1 MGLCSFLNAT
11 SPYIFVLSPNLLE
24 AQKHIAALRLDKGKA
39 LVEAEKQANKMNM
52 AVHLFDNYIDFYR
65 VLCLQKKEDFDAAEK
80 VKSSRIDALKR
91 IDNSNPYKLFAQAEI
106 HLQNAF
112 LKGMFEEYLGAA
124 WDFKTCYSLLEQNQK
139 AFPNFITNKKDIGV
153 LKAILGTIPDSYHWI
168 VGIAGMNADLN
179 EGLALMKEYVEKAD
193 DKEILMERKNA
204 QYFYALFSLNFL
216 KNKAEAWKLADK
228 YTADYKTNL
237 MSVCIRA
244 FAAKGTDNN
253 EACVETLT
261 QRPTGSD
268 YISFPYLEMMHGSA
282 LLQRLDLNAAIH
294 FKKFIASNKE
304 KSDNK
309 EAYQKLSWCAWLK
322 NDTANY
328 LLYRN
333 IAVNISEK
341 GERNQLAS
349 SGGKDRFPEKTLL
362 KGRLL
367 FDGGYYEQ
375 AEQIMLAK
383 PIGTFKTDLE
393 KVEYLYRMGRIYHE
407 HNKLSKAIEYYE
419 LTVKTNFKGNE
430 FLAANSCLQLGYIYQ
445 KLNFKQLAKT
455 YFNKVFEYK
464 NYDYKNYLQQQAKAA
479 LAKL

>member
-1 MGLCSFLNAT
+1 
-11 SPYIFVLSPNLLE
+11 VLSPNLLE

-65 VLCLQKKEDFDAAEK
+65 IICLQKKEDFDALEK
-80 VKSSRIDALKR
+80 VKAKRLEDFKKIDA
-91 IDNSNPYKLFAQAEI
+91 SNPYKLFAQAEL

-112 LKGMFEEYLGAA
+112 VKAMFEEYLGAA
-124 WDFKTCYSLLEQNQK
+124 WDFKSCYSLLEQNQK
-139 AFPNFITNKKDIGV
+139 AFPHFITNKKDLGV

-168 VGIAGMNADLN
+168 VSIAGMNADLS
-179 EGLALMKEYVEKAD
+179 EGLALMKEYIEKAD

-204 QYFYALFSLNFL
+204 QYFYALFNLNFL
-216 KNKAEAWKLADK
+216 KNKTEAWKLADK

-253 EACVETLT
+253 EACIETLT
-261 QRPTGSD
+261 HKPTGNE
-268 YISFPYLEMMHGSA
+268 YVMFPYLEMIHGLA

-294 FKKFIASNKE
+294 FKKFIATNKD
-304 KSDNK
+304 KNDNK
-309 EAYQKLSWCAWLK
+309 DAYQKLSWCAWLK
-322 NDTANY
+322 NDTVNY

-341 GERNQLAS
+341 GEKNKLAS

-362 KGRLL
+362 KSRLL

-375 AEQIMLAK
+375 AEQLMLAK
-383 PIGTFKTDLE
+383 NVSTFSSDLE

-407 HNKLSKAIEYYE
+407 SHKLSKAIEYYE
-419 LTVKTNFKGNE
+419 LTVKTNFKENE

-455 YFNKVFEYK
+455 HFNKVFEYK